1 MKLAS
6 LLVILCASYNCMY
19 TVWLVKT
26 ENNSLF
32 LFVWEFFL
40 EWFLYACLF
49 HVCYPPPPHPPSFQ
63 GHLNI
68 IPGQTIN
75 REDSA
80 LQIDSNGNGIMV
92 FSIIAT
98 NTAPGPF
105 STMLSDSAVV
115 RDFSIWEKPL
125 RTMYMH
131 VHMHC
136 TCEAQ
141 FWGKA
146 V

>member
-1 MKLAS
+1 
-6 LLVILCASYNCMY
+6 MY
-19 TVWLVKT
+19 VT
-26 ENNSLF
+26 
-32 LFVWEFFL
+32 
-40 EWFLYACLF
+40 
-49 HVCYPPPPHPPSFQ
+49 PPPHPPSFQ

-115 RDFSIWEKPL
+115 RDFSI
-125 RTMYMH
+125 
-131 VHMHC
+131 
-136 TCEAQ
+136 
-141 FWGKA
+141 
-146 V
+146 